1 MNLRPQHRST
11 GPAFTLIELLIA
23 VAIFAIVLAA
33 INTVFYGALHLRAK
47 TTQALEDLLPTERA
61 LATLKRDL
69 AGIVPPGVLAG
80 VMSSDTTG
88 VGMTQPVA
96 LEIFTATGVINE
108 DVPWGDIQKIDYSL
122 QFPTNKTGSTGRD
135 LIRSVTRNLLA
146 TTAETPDQQL
156 LIRDVQTLT
165 FSYYDG
171 TNWNDSWSATV
182 SNIPAAIRVSIDFA
196 ANKTDPQIHI
206 PIQMLVPIVAHTVT
220 NQTQSTTN

>member
-1 MNLRPQHRST
+1 MNPRPRHCQT

-23 VAIFAIVLAA
+23 VAIFAIVLVA

-61 LATLKRDL
+61 LAILKRDL

-96 LEIFTATGVINE
+96 LEIFTATGVIDE
-108 DVPWGDIQKIDYSL
+108 DTPWGDIQKIDYSL
-122 QFPTNKTGSTGRD
+122 QFPTNKANSTGRD
-135 LIRSVTRNLLA
+135 LVRSVTRNLLA

-156 LIRDVQTLT
+156 LIRDVQTLK

-196 ANKTDPQIHI
+196 ANKTDARINI
-206 PIQMLVPIVAHTVT
+206 PVQMLVPIVSHTVT
-220 NQTQSTTN
+220 NQTQTTN